1 MEKTVDTGLPQRLT
15 IEIQDIVDRLEV
27 GIPNDRMRLDQEEAE
42 LRVVLA
48 FARSGRASATPSTIG
63 EVVAFRGRK
72 GLAKA
77 KGEEKVP
84 KITHRVLVLLAL
96 DHRPEGAS
104 VGYIIA
110 WTAAVNVLEDE
121 VARTSISPLLKKMS
135 DIEKGKDEV
144 RHDREA
150 HRWMITADGKAVAEA
165 FRQQWLAAGQR
176 PFWDV
181 TVEDRKD
188 GE

>member
-1 MEKTVDTGLPQRLT
+1 MDTGLPQRLT

-27 GIPNDRMRLDQEEAE
+27 GIPTDRMRLDQEEAE
-42 LRVVLA
+42 LRAVLA
-48 FARSGRASATPSTIG
+48 FARSGRASATPSVIG
-63 EVVAFRGRK
+63 EVVAFRGSK
-72 GLAKA
+72 SLAKA
-77 KGEEKVP
+77 KAEAKIPKV
-84 KITHRVLVLLAL
+84 THRVLVLLAL
-96 DHRPEGAS
+96 AARPEGAS
-104 VGYIIA
+104 VAYIVA
-110 WTAAVNVLEDE
+110 WAAAVNVLEDE

-135 DIEKGKDEV
+135 DAKKGKDEV

-150 HRWMITADGKAVAEA
+150 HRWMITDDGKAVAEA
-165 FRQQWLAAGQR
+165 FRQQWLEAGQR